1 MLYSIHKK
9 YRVQGETTNMTIT
22 IDICNVV
29 KVENITDRNNATI
42 VYKDQ
47 NHSENRIPLKVAELC
62 WLKKYPQKSAL
73 DKLSYRVNKMHY
85 IADRKRI
92 SNTERIIVFY
102 LPQDTTIVLYSDS
115 TTEKSY
121 FRLLNTL
128 NSQRWCTFDC
138 N

>member
-1 MLYSIHKK
+1 
-9 YRVQGETTNMTIT
+9 MTIT

-47 NHSENRIPLKVAELC
+47 NHAENRIPLKVAELC
-62 WLKKYPQKSAL
+62 WLKKHPQKSAL
-73 DKLSYRVNKMHY
+73 DRLSYKVNNMHY
-85 IADRKRI
+85 IADRKKI
-92 SNTERIIVFY
+92 SNTQRMLIFY

-128 NSQRWCTFDC
+128 NSQHWCVYKC